1 MECRRIL
8 VIMGRLQELRKLM
21 VSHFY
26 LVNMDVDDDFCHDLF
41 TFAATNFFSLV
52 IYTRKTTLMRMR
64 RRRTVNNRSS
74 NNNSNYN
81 EKDSNENMV
90 Y

>member
-1 MECRRIL
+1 
-8 VIMGRLQELRKLM
+8 MGRLQELRKLM

-26 LVNMDVDDDFCHDLF
+26 LVNMDVDDNFCIDLS
-41 TFAATNFFSLV
+41 TSAAQNFFNLV
-52 IYTRKTTLMRMR
+52 IYTRKTTLMRMG